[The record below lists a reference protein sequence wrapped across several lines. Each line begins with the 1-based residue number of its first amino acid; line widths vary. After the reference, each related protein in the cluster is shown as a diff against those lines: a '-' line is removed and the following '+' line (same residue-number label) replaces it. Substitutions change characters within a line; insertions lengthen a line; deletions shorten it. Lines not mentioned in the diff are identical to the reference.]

1 MSDLDATTPRV
12 FLNGRYTGITDLG
25 LTAAGVRQVAATA
38 SHLVGPKKLLDPTRL
53 ARVWVSPRK
62 RARQTFELLFG
73 SNSEMTI
80 DRDKIIITEDI
91 AEWDYGDYEGLV
103 VSEIKAGR
111 KKRGLDQGKE
121 WDIWRNGCEGGESAE
136 QVKSRLDRLISDIH
150 DVHRPNMNGEQ
161 PADVLLVANRHI
173 NSTSRSH
180 TVLSWLKYPLVTP
193 LPMML
198 SPGAID
204 TLSYRNYDIDE
215 PGFFLGMSLPSE

>member
-12 FLNGRYTGITDLG
+12 FLARHGETEWTKNGRYTGITDLG

-62 RARQTFELLFG
+62 RARETFELLFG

-80 DRDKIIITEDI
+80 DRDRIVITEDI

-103 VSEIKAGR
+103 E
-111 KKRGLDQGKE
+111 KE

-136 QVKSRLDRLISDIH
+136 QVTSRLDRLISDIH
-150 DVHRPNMNGEQ
+150 DIHRPNMNGEQ
-161 PADVLLVANRHI
+161 PADVLLASDLI
-173 NSTSRSH
+173 AFFQK
-180 TVLSWLKYPLVTP
+180 WLKYPLVTP

-198 SPGAID
+198 SPGAIGI
-204 TLSYRNYDIDE
+204 LSYRNYDIDE